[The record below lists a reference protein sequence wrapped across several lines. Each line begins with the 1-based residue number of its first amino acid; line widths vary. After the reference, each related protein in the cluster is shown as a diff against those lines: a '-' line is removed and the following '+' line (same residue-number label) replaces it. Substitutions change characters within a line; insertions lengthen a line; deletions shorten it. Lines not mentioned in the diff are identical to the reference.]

1 MSEHTR
7 DIVEELY
14 SMATALPSDGEWI
27 ERNGDMLPINVCTR
41 AADELATL
49 KRQCDMLLEALK
61 KYADRQNWGY
71 YDDSG
76 CDKGHGEYTDACF
89 IGPEVA
95 QAVIA
100 AVEGE
105 K

>member
-1 MSEHTR
+1 MGEHTKYQMEYIESVDGCAHQSAV
-7 DIVEELY
+7 DIIG
-14 SMATALPSDGEWI
+14 ALEQQ
-27 ERNGDMLPINVCTR
+27 R
-41 AADELATL
+41 
-49 KRQCDMLLEALK
+49 DMLLEALK

-100 AVEGE
+100 AVEKE

>member
-1 MSEHTR
+1 MSEPTE
-7 DIVEELY
+7 VEQAAEKKR
-14 SMATALPSDGEWI
+14 I
-27 ERNGDMLPINVCTR
+27 R
-41 AADELATL
+41 AALDVLGSYYDESTGKIDGRRMMNEIATL